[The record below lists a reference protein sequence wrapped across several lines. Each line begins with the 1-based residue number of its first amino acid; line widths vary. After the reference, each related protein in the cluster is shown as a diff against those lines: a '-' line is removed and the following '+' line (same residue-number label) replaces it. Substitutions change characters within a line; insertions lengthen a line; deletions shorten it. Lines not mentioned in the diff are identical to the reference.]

1 MESENILSDANMRIG
16 DMKAVLLNII

>member
-1 MESENILSDANMRIG
+1 MESENIFSNANMRIG